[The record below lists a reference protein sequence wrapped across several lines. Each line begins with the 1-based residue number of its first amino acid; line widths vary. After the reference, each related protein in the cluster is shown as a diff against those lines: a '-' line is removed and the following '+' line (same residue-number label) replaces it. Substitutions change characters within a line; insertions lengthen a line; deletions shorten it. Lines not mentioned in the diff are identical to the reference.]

1 MCEDVVSRFILVPL
15 ICKELPLNKDLNA
28 LRQFVE
34 IGRNFCTTVRLP
46 YSRAMCLRGV
56 MTNQPRNVMRC
67 NCFKFYSSMIHILNK
82 LKEAIPCKLRKN
94 NGSDFS
100 ER

>member
-15 ICKELPLNKDLNA
+15 IWKELPLNKFLYF
-28 LRQFVE
+28 LSF
-34 IGRNFCTTVRLP
+34 GREKQQENNSVRLP

-56 MTNQPRNVMRC
+56 MTNQPRNVMRY
-67 NCFKFYSSMIHILNK
+67 NCFKFYSSMIHTLNK
-82 LKEAIPCKLRKN
+82 LKEVIPCKLRKN
-94 NGSDFS
+94 GSYLS